1 MSEYKLFC
9 SIEGTSTDF
18 SVTIDANET
27 IDDLKK
33 RIKYENAPDLNDI
46 NPAKLKLWKV
56 EIPDDQE
63 IDFSSLAP
71 EDELKPTRRI
81 NRYWEATPPEEHV
94 HVLVKPPAGKYPIS

>member
-27 IDDLKK
+27 IDDLKEL
-33 RIKYENAPDLNDI
+33 IKNKNAPDLNDI

-56 EIPDDQE
+56 DTPDDQE

-71 EDELKPTRRI
+71 EDELKPTWSVGD
-81 NRYWEATPPEEHV
+81 YWQTKPPMKHI
-94 HVLVKPPAGKYPIS
+94 HVLIRVQAGK